1 MNSIQAHQLA
11 KEHLLL
17 LVKLQK
23 KQYFSIDTG
32 LKIEKHLYNTYNS
45 QMIQF

>member
-1 MNSIQAHQLA
+1 MNSIQAHQHA

-23 KQYFSIDTG
+23 KQYFSIGKG
-32 LKIEKHLYNTYNS
+32 LKREKHL
-45 QMIQF
+45 